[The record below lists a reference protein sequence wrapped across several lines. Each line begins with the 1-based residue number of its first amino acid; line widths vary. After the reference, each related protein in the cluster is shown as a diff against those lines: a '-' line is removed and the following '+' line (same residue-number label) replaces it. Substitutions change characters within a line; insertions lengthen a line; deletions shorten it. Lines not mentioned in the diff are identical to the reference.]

1 MLELAEV
8 SFDQIALAIDVRSD
22 RALDLAIFLG
32 RDVCAR
38 TDRFDP
44 LNQGPSVITAI
55 GDYVAGPGQAG
66 DQFGTDALVGG
77 LALRQGEADG
87 QAMLVDDG
95 V

>member
-8 SFDQIALAIDVRSD
+8 SFDQIALVIDVRSD
-22 RALDLAIFLG
+22 RPLDLAIFLG

-44 LNQGPSVITAI
+44 LDQGPGVIAAI
-55 GDYVAGPGQAG
+55 GDHVAGPGQAG
-66 DQFGTDALVGG
+66 DQLTDALVGG